1 MCVLDKNNLFICGG
15 QNGQVQPFQVYMGS
29 EELEEMTAVLD
40 TATWTWRI
48 PKLSYLNQPYPQS
61 YATLALVNTTK
72 LVFGFGKFFFFLKRN
87 SFIHLYKKK
96 RYQLSYG
103 TR

>member
-1 MCVLDKNNLFICGG
+1 M
-15 QNGQVQPFQVYMGS
+15 QPFQVYMGS

-72 LVFGFGKFFFFLKRN
+72 LVFGFGKFFF
-87 SFIHLYKKK
+87 S
-96 RYQLSYG
+96 
-103 TR
+103 